1 MDNTACKLKKKSLS
15 LIDLWYF
22 PIYYLKQ
29 LFYSIW
35 RVLSSIHLRH
45 GFVQFNERKR
55 TEILNICILAVHKKA
70 E

>member
-1 MDNTACKLKKKSLS
+1 MDNTVCKFKKV

-29 LFYSIW
+29 LFYSIQ

-45 GFVQFNERKR
+45 GFVQFNERKQ
-55 TEILNICILAVHKKA
+55 TEILNIHILGVHKKA